1 MVINALDAPMEFGYG
16 APKNSTHERTKQQS
30 IELSLVPVAMVVVA
44 SLCCHSLSL
53 WPTFLCFVHIS
64 NCR

>member
-1 MVINALDAPMEFGYG
+1 MVINALAAPIEFGYG
-16 APKNSTHERTKQQS
+16 TPKYSTHERTKQQS

-44 SLCCHSLSL
+44 SLCCHCVSL